1 MITFPFISYIIC
13 WMDCLERFEPFAWE
27 TEDSSLIS
35 WPQFSKDKLLF
46 HF

>member
-27 TEDSSLIS
+27 TEDA
-35 WPQFSKDKLLF
+35 
-46 HF
+46 HFCPNQLAPV